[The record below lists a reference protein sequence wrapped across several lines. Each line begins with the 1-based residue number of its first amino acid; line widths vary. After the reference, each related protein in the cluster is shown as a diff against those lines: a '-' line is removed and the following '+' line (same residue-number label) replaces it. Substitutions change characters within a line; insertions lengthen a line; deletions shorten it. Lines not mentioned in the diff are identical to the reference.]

1 MDAVTDKEAW
11 ERPIAAAER
20 SGVLY
25 PDRLARYAA
34 GWIEPARDVS
44 AVVDQYWHVS
54 WALDETE
61 RLDQPI
67 IDLPAVTLTAEEGAV
82 PAPLVIT
89 GVHGRAW
96 RRTIRGRGRVF
107 AIRLRPAGL
116 SVLSDLTPAHV
127 ADATVP
133 LTGKFDSRLHTLMQT
148 VSADADP
155 AERARAADQAIRQAL
170 QERAPT
176 SVGLLANSVLDEL
189 RESSHHR
196 IGPTLAERF
205 ARSERTVQRACIDTL
220 GHGPK
225 WLSRRIRLQE
235 VAVALVARP
244 IDDLATIAAD
254 LGYTD
259 QSHLTRDFRSATGV
273 TPASYRRA
281 ITDLTAG
288 TERGIEANDR
298 DGPTR
303 QNVAEFRFNV

>member
-1 MDAVTDKEAW
+1 MTVSRDARERSITDS
-11 ERPIAAAER
+11 ER

-34 GWIEPARDVS
+34 SWIAPDPAVS

-54 WALDETE
+54 WALDEGE

-67 IDLPAVTLTAEEGAV
+67 IDLPAVNVTVEEGDV
-82 PAPLVIT
+82 PAPLVVT

-96 RRTIRGRGRVF
+96 RRIIQGTGQVF

-116 SVLSDLTPAHV
+116 AVLSDLAPPHV

-133 LTGKFDSRLHTLMQT
+133 LTAMLDSRLHTLMRT
-148 VSADADP
+148 IAAGSDP
-155 AERARAADQAIRQAL
+155 GERARAADRAIAGVL
-170 QERAPT
+170 MKHAPT
-176 SVGLLANSVLDEL
+176 PAGLLANEVLDEL
-189 RESSHHR
+189 RDRIHRR

-205 ARSERTVQRACIDTL
+205 ARSERTIQRACIDTL

-235 VAVALVARP
+235 VALTLATRP
-244 IDDLATIAAD
+244 DDDLAAIAAD

-259 QSHLTRDFRSATGV
+259 QSHLTRDLRAATGI
-273 TPASYRRA
+273 TPDAYRRA
-281 ITDLTAG
+281 LHDLT
-288 TERGIEANDR
+288 T
-298 DGPTR
+298 
-303 QNVAEFRFNV
+303 